1 MALFLRSGGNIP
13 SLVSRKVFIR
23 THEGK
28 SDKCLPCSF
37 ISRFIAWLKKISFRK
52 CLSSKNFV
60 NMNFRLLEFSD
71 VCFIFVANLIFMV

>member
-1 MALFLRSGGNIP
+1 MSALFFHKPLY
-13 SLVSRKVFIR
+13 SR
-23 THEGK
+23 G
-28 SDKCLPCSF
+28 
-37 ISRFIAWLKKISFRK
+37 KKISFRK